1 MDPAQLYSFKVWLT
15 MLIFAPLLQTSAG
28 QIFFH
33 QGDILSF
40 EFIKSYP
47 VSVGVLLVLSAP
59 LGALLTFSITRLS
72 RQTEAL
78 LLKQRV
84 TIAIGVTTLLVFGG
98 AIIPKAYTLLE
109 LSVMILPYTLSLL
122 LGVWLCNL
130 DLEQY
135 NNEEEEELEE
145 STPNQ

>member
-1 MDPAQLYSFKVWLT
+1 MDPVQLYSFKVWLT

-33 QGDILSF
+33 RGDILSF

-47 VSVGVLLVLSAP
+47 ASVGVLLVLSAP
-59 LGALLTFSITRLS
+59 LGALLTFGITRLS

-78 LLKQRV
+78 LLKQRA
-84 TIAIGVTTLLVFGG
+84 TIAIGVTTVLVFAG
-98 AIIPKAYTLLE
+98 AIIPKSYSPLE
-109 LSVMILPYTLSLL
+109 LSVMILPFTLSLIV
-122 LGVWLCNL
+122 GIWLCNL

-135 NNEEEEELEE
+135 NDEEEEELEE
-145 STPNQ
+145 PTS